1 MIDIKTDQE
10 IAIMAQG
17 GAKLGRIKNA
27 LAKAVKI
34 GGNAAEIEDLA
45 VSLIKKEGA
54 EISFDK
60 VPGYR
65 WATCITVNEGL
76 VHGIPVKSLVF
87 KKGDVVSV
95 DVGVLYKGFHTD
107 ASISVGLDV
116 TPENKRFLNIG
127 KQALERAISKARD
140 GHYLY
145 EISKAIE
152 DTVEGAGYTTIKA
165 LVGHGVG
172 RELHEDPQI
181 PCFLPAGRHGVP
193 GRVSDSPRLETGMTL
208 AIEVMYA
215 KGNDAVEVM
224 PDGWTIAMQ
233 DGKISAL
240 FEETVAVTKAVPK
253 VLTL

>member
-10 IAIMAQG
+10 IAIMALG
-17 GAKLGRIKNA
+17 GAKLGRIKNT
-27 LAKAVKI
+27 LAAAVKI

-54 EISFDK
+54 EISFNK

-65 WATCITVNEGL
+65 WATCVTVNAGL

-87 KKGDVVSV
+87 KKGDIVSV

-116 TPENKRFLNIG
+116 TPENKKFLNIG
-127 KQALERAISKARD
+127 KQALERAISKAKP
-140 GHYLY
+140 GNYLY

-152 DTVEGAGYTTIKA
+152 DTVEGAGFTAIKA

-172 RELHEDPQI
+172 RKLHEDPQI
-181 PCFLPAGRHGVP
+181 PCFVP
-193 GRVSDSPRLETGMTL
+193 GRIEDSPRLEAGMTL
-208 AIEVMYA
+208 ALEVMYA
-215 KGNDAVEVM
+215 QGNDAVEVM
-224 PDGWTIAMQ
+224 PDGWTIAMR